1 MLGIRSTV
9 NDADSM
15 RLQIAYNME
24 VPRTILLELKRRM
37 PFILSAVT
45 LFAEKYQV
53 TRLVEESKMAAVTC
67 ISEVYNTLVNY
78 ELQMSQLSI
87 FFRNTVIQYQKAV
100 QAFIDA
106 VTKLLRETKF
116 KLPGSDKLT
125 TVPEVFREVTS
136 GIAVVLEK
144 IIQNIYGNI
153 QFCYN
158 AFVEMIIN
166 VNLRIPVGDAVASNQ
181 FLVVVKKDIAIVFEK
196 LVDFVK
202 KMDSLDIIL
211 EKLGETLKHVVEKT
225 QEFVDLIEWE
235 YLDVALVN
243 INIQYHHF
251 IIILKD
257 AVGQV
262 AVLNMEDVTIACEYI
277 IDVLVYVTE
286 QFNNVVYGFLQQT
299 SEEVQAYMTISDGK
313 LLMDV
318 PFSFLQ

>member
-24 VPRTILLELKRRM
+24 VPRTILLELKMRM

-125 TVPEVFREVTS
+125 TVPEVLREVTS

-225 QEFVDLIEWE
+225 QEFVDLIELE

-262 AVLNMEDVTIACEYI
+262 AALNMEDVTIACEYI